1 MRECLAYP
9 LSDGPGLGL
18 LVFLPPM
25 LWVLSLPV
33 FDVISV
39 LQPMTKA
46 DWALGMLIVP
56 IMAPMIFSFAM
67 TFGYALLFL
76 GHMLVSSALG
86 ENDHPRW
93 PEWHPSEISE
103 GIGRWFWAGL
113 FGGALGGIPL
123 VYYRMHCGEIDW
135 FDLFV
140 FLNLITLGVGYAQMA
155 LAAALLHDNIIAA
168 NPVTVFL
175 AIFRIG
181 WDYLRPCLVA
191 VLVMVLAGAGRL
203 ELDLPDANHVA
214 GGARDLVVLGPHLL
228 RGDGRGP
235 DDGADLPRPRARLAL
250 VPSPAPVDV
259 IRSQGADLREFLSS
273 SLRTCSLEAPSRLGC
288 SDTKPDWRKRVHG
301 SSPPESTRWRI
312 PTRMKFPAVVA
323 VRNPLDQA
331 LEPGTIGP
339 QAASLTSRT
348 MATV

>member
-1 MRECLAYP
+1 MARPKRWYDPDAASALQLIPRADQEDSWSIMKWRHPRVSPSLGECLAYP

-33 FDVISV
+33 FDVISY
-39 LQPMTKA
+39 LQPMKA

-56 IMAPMIFSFAM
+56 IMTPMVFSFAM

-93 PEWHPSEISE
+93 PEWQPSEIAE
-103 GIGRWFWAGL
+103 GIGRWFWAVM

-135 FDLFV
+135 FDLVV
-140 FLNLITLGVGYAQMA
+140 FLNLITLGVAYAQMA

-168 NPVTVFL
+168 NPFTVFL

-191 VLVMVLAGAGRL
+191 VLVLVMAGMAAWGLIYQMPTMWMEGLAIWLFWVLIFYGAMVVVRMMGLTYHAHA
-203 ELDLPDANHVA
+203 LDLHWF
-214 GGARDLVVLGPHLL
+214 R
-228 RGDGRGP
+228 R
-235 DDGADLPRPRARLAL
+235 RPRWT
-250 VPSPAPVDV
+250 
-259 IRSQGADLREFLSS
+259 SS
-273 SLRTCSLEAPSRLGC
+273 G
-288 SDTKPDWRKRVHG
+288 RKG
-301 SSPPESTRWRI
+301 QIYANS
-312 PTRMKFPAVVA
+312 
-323 VRNPLDQA
+323 
-331 LEPGTIGP
+331 
-339 QAASLTSRT
+339 
-348 MATV
+348 